1 MASMEKEVIMRALAP
16 WRGMD
21 ALREDMERV
30 FDRFFE
36 PRRDEFAAAG
46 AWAPKL
52 DFSETKDAF
61 IVKAEIPGV
70 EQKDVSVSLENHML
84 TIKGEKHKQKEEKDE
99 KDAKYHRV
107 ERSWGDFVRTIT
119 LPAGVETEKVN
130 AIFKDGVLTVKL
142 PKTPAAKGTA
152 IPVKA
157 A

>member
-1 MASMEKEVIMRALAP
+1 MRALAP

-46 AWAPKL
+46 AWAPK
-52 DFSETKDAF
+52 
-61 IVKAEIPGV
+61 
-70 EQKDVSVSLENHML
+70 
-84 TIKGEKHKQKEEKDE
+84 
-99 KDAKYHRV
+99 HRV

>member
-1 MASMEKEVIMRALAP
+1 MRALAP

-21 ALREDMERV
+21 ALREEMERV

-36 PRRDEFAAAG
+36 SRWDEFAAAG

-52 DFSETKDAF
+52 DFSESKDVF
-61 IVKAEIPGV
+61 MVKAEIPGV
-70 EQKDVSVSLENHML
+70 EQKDVSVLLENQML
-84 TIKGEKHKQKEEKDE
+84 TIKGEKHKEKEEKDE
-99 KDAKYHRV
+99 KYHRV
-107 ERSWGDFVRTIT
+107 ERSWGGFTRTIA
-119 LPAGVETEKVN
+119 LPAGVDTEKVN
-130 AIFKDGVLTVKL
+130 ATFKDGVLTVKL